1 MPAAHERPLPP
12 ERAAPSGP
20 PTAERPP
27 LSERTT
33 LGVGGPPRAFVRA
46 HDESELIAALD
57 ACVRGGDPYFV
68 LGGGSNVVAA
78 DEGFGGT
85 VIAVE
90 SRGLELHRGPDGTV
104 LVEAAAGEPWDA
116 LVARCVGE
124 GLAGLECLSGI
135 PGLVGATPIQNVGAY
150 GQEVADV
157 IERVRA
163 YDPTSGRVDELS
175 AEACG
180 FAYRDSAFK
189 REGSGRRVVLSVAF
203 RLRPGP
209 PERPRYAELARALG
223 GDPPELGRVR
233 DTVIALRRSKSMV
246 VDPAD
251 PDSRSAGSFF
261 TNPILEASALA
272 GLRSRLEAAS
282 ALAPGEALPS
292 FEAGPGRIKVPAAW
306 LIERAG
312 VKKGDRFGGAAIS
325 RAHALALVNREG
337 ASAADIVGLARQVRE
352 RVYGLCGVLL
362 EPEPVFVGFG
372 PEPLGRR

>member
-1 MPAAHERPLPP
+1 VPAANEP
-12 ERAAPSGP
+12 
-20 PTAERPP
+20 PP
-27 LSERTT
+27 LSGRTT

-46 HDESELIAALD
+46 AGERELIAALD
-57 ACVRGGDPYFV
+57 DCVRRGEPYFV
-68 LGGGSNVVAA
+68 LGGGSNVVAS

-90 SRGLELHRGPDGTV
+90 GRGLGFRRAEGGAT
-104 LVEAAAGEPWDA
+104 LVEAAAGEPWDD

-150 GQEVADV
+150 GQEVSDV

-163 YDPTSGRVDELS
+163 YDPAAGRVDELPPG
-175 AEACG
+175 ACG

-189 REGSGRRVVLSVAF
+189 REGPGRRVVLSVAF

-209 PERPRYAELARALG
+209 PSPPRYGELARALG
-223 GDPPELGRVR
+223 GAAPDLGRVR
-233 DTVIALRRSKSMV
+233 EAVLALRRSKSMV
-246 VDPAD
+246 VDAAD

-261 TNPILEASALA
+261 TNPVLDASAIA
-272 GLRSRLEAAS
+272 GLRARLEAAG
-282 ALAPGEALPS
+282 ALAAGEALPS
-292 FEAGPGRIKVPAAW
+292 FEAGPGRVKVPAAW

-312 VKKGDRFGGAAIS
+312 VKKGERFGGAAVS
-325 RAHALALVNREG
+325 RAHALAIVNRGG
-337 ASAADIVGLARQVRE
+337 ASAADVVGLARHVRG
-352 RVYGLCGVLL
+352 RVYGLCGIAL

-372 PEPLGRR
+372 PEPLGRPG